1 MPPRQHA
8 QLEKACPH
16 AARAFDGGA
25 NESAAALEGRVNMIR
40 KEFKLLPHE
49 VRPSLAIMM
58 PSVFWSGRA

>member
-40 KEFKLLPHE
+40 KELKLLPQE
-49 VRPSLAIMM
+49 VRPSLTIMM